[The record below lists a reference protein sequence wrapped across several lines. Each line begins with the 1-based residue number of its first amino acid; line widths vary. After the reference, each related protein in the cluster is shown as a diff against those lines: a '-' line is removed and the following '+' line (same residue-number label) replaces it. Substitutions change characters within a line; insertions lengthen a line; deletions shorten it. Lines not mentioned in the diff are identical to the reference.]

1 MANEAQVIVFVDIN
15 VFAQSQIEEAMVDV
29 GTDLSSIV
37 KAKVKYRSGNDVA
50 FALVVIEEKSCGNE
64 LTFLVVK
71 CEEHIVIHEQDVLR
85 KKPPIGEICS
95 LDGGFPAKFELVIP
109 VRIIN
114 NIVA

>member
-29 GTDLSSIV
+29 GTDLSSIA

-50 FALVVIEEKSCGNE
+50 FVLVVIEEKSCGNE

-85 KKPPIGEICS
+85 REEICS

-109 VRIIN
+109 IRIIN